1 LPSFDTT
8 SQASDSLMSHH
19 SPSHRQRSDAS
30 NEAWILGMHR
40 SRDRVKLRLL
50 TSDGR
55 LAERVVAPEDADWLE
70 LAPGQIVTLSD
81 QVSE

>member
-1 LPSFDTT
+1 
-8 SQASDSLMSHH
+8 MSHH
-19 SPSHRQRSDAS
+19 SPPHCQRPDAS
-30 NEAWILGMHR
+30 NEAWILGLHG

-55 LAERVVAPEDADWLE
+55 LAERVVAREDADWLE

-81 QVSE
+81 EFSG